1 MKDTFIRNGGKIRQ
15 EQLGKL
21 LGLELEKNAKLKE
34 WYTKNVI
41 SANKMVSLCTKLD
54 TVTHM
59 VVCCSKR
66 GFGYLMVVIRY

>member
-54 TVTHM
+54 AVTHM
-59 VVCCSKR
+59 VTFR
-66 GFGYLMVVIRY
+66 G